1 MPSGMPTSDAR
12 PRGTAVPC
20 SAGAHPPPVS
30 PSAAGLCVKKLTLM
44 YLRPRLATYAIR
56 YRRNAPAR
64 TANSAVR
71 VIARILAPLRRASSA
86 RESGWKGFLATPA
99 VDVVDV
105 VDVVIVLVL
114 PRACA
119 RAVR

>member
-12 PRGTAVPC
+12 LTRTVVPGSAV
-20 SAGAHPPPVS
+20 GQPPPFS
-30 PSAAGLCVKKLTLM
+30 PSATGLCVKKLTLM

-86 RESGWKGFLATPA
+86 REFGWKGFLATPS
-99 VDVVDV
+99 

-114 PRACA
+114 PRAWA
-119 RAVR
+119 RAAR